1 MRVYDTGRSTL
12 LAVDRQTGVSRRMIA
27 AFSLALV
34 SLRIVALPAPLSCA
48 HLPAVTA
55 PQAASNDNRRV
66 AGSLRDGVLSL
77 RIVATLA
84 AWHPEGKQGCALQVH
99 AFAEEGKSAQIPG
112 PLIRVRSGTE
122 VRVVVRNALGKTLW
136 MRGLQEHNVAALDS
150 VAIAPGASSEF
161 RFRPSAPGAWYYW
174 GGDANAAVPKSGVD
188 GQLVGAL
195 IVDSPNVRPADRIF
209 VMTRWTPNGLPGNGG
224 YQLNAMNGLS
234 WPHTERLTQTVG
246 DSVRWH
252 VINASDD
259 FHMMH
264 LHGFYFRLDTHG
276 NAARD
281 TVTLSPTK
289 TTVVTSVVRA
299 GEWITLTWSPER
311 AGNWLFHCHIV
322 AHMSPDQQ
330 LERMSGAVPSTAT
343 PSSTHANHALESM
356 AGLIVGVTVRPKS
369 RVAAQADSRPRRA
382 LRLFANTREHVFAQQ
397 PGFAFVLQEGDAA
410 PARDSIR
417 IPGTPLV
424 LKRGEPVEITVFNRL
439 AQPLA
444 IHWHGIEL
452 ESYFDGVAGWSG
464 AGSRVA
470 PAIAPNDS
478 FVVRFTP
485 PRAGTFIYHVHNEH
499 GEELASGLYGALIVL
514 EPGLMYDPTSDLTLV
529 IGTAGP
535 GPLRPSFV
543 NGSATPDTLQLVAAK
558 TYRLRLIDINA
569 NDSHRTTLV
578 GPTGPVPWRLLARDG
593 RELPPN
599 EAVPQQ
605 TPIASAAGVTRD
617 MEFSLPSGT
626 YSITVVHRAAGRV
639 TGHVTTVP
647 IRVQ

>member
-12 LAVDRQTGVSRRMIA
+12 LAVDRQTGVSRGMIA
-27 AFSLALV
+27 AFSLALL
-34 SLRIVALPAPLSCA
+34 SLRIVALPAPHSCA
-48 HLPAVTA
+48 HLPAATA
-55 PQAASNDNRRV
+55 PQAASNDNRLV

-99 AFAEEGKSAQIPG
+99 AFAEEGKPAQIPG

-195 IVDSPNVRPADRIF
+195 IVDSPNERPADRVF

-252 VINASDD
+252 VINAADD

-264 LHGFYFRLDTHG
+264 LHGFYFRLETHG

-289 TTVVTSVVRA
+289 TMVVTNVVRA

-330 LERMSGAVPSTAT
+330 LGRMPCAVPTTAAA
-343 PSSTHANHALESM
+343 SSSHANHALESM
-356 AGLIVGVTVRPKS
+356 AGLILGVTVRPNG
-369 RVAAQADSRPRRA
+369 RGAAVADPRPRRA
-382 LRLFANTREHVFAQQ
+382 LRLFANAREHVFAQQ

-439 AQPLA
+439 ARPLA

-464 AGSRVA
+464 TAARVA

-514 EPGLMYDPTSDLTLV
+514 EPGVTYDPTSDLTLV

-535 GPLRPSFV
+535 GLLRPSFV
-543 NGSATPDTLQLVAAK
+543 NGSATPDTLELVAGK

-569 NDSHRTTLV
+569 NDAHRTALV
-578 GPTGPVPWRLLARDG
+578 GPAGPVPWRLVARDG

-599 EAVPQQ
+599 EAVSQQ
-605 TPIASAAGVTRD
+605 ATASAAGVTRD
-617 MEFSLPSGT
+617 LEFSLPRGT
-626 YSITVVHRAAGRV
+626 YSITVADRAAGSA